1 MTVPVAGQIAPLSI
15 GAWGA
20 AGAAIWLLLVF
31 GLPVSWQ
38 AFHGE
43 ITWEPTAQRML
54 GLVGFIVIYLVLG
67 GAAPLLVDAHQM
79 KEAIGYGLGWQG
91 VFGQF
96 VKPSEQTSQ

>member
-1 MTVPVAGQIAPLSI
+1 MLPAGDIAPLAI

-20 AGAAIWLLLVF
+20 AGAALWLLLVF

-43 ITWEPTAQRML
+43 INWTPTPQRVFGL
-54 GLVGFIVIYLVLG
+54 IGLVTGYLLLG
-67 GAAPLLVDAHQM
+67 GMAPFIVDAHQM

-96 VKPSEQTSQ
+96 VKPPV